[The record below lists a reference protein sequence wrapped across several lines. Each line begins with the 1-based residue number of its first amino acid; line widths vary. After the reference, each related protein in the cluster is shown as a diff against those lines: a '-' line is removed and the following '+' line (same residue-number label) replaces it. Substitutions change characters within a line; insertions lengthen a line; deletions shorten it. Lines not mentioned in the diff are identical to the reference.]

1 MKILIKGENKNIIE
15 NENLIVKRFEDKVY
29 VDHRDY
35 INPLIISVSE
45 KFIFLNFGFFEDFSD
60 LKDSINFPKKFF
72 LSSGF
77 LPILRKYVVIDKT
90 FNFIFD

>member
-45 KFIFLNFGFFEDFSD
+45 KFIFLNFWFF
-60 LKDSINFPKKFF
+60 
-72 LSSGF
+72 
-77 LPILRKYVVIDKT
+77 
-90 FNFIFD
+90 